1 LKEPVLKHSPSI
13 YLLGSRLE
21 KASDNHPPMRQNA
34 RMEKLDEALLM
45 DMPSYS
51 FLIVRCSTQLGTP
64 RGRYDEHNS
73 KSSLSYETKVYRT
86 SRRKPKFRR

>member
-1 LKEPVLKHSPSI
+1 MLKHSPSI

-21 KASDNHPPMRQNA
+21 KASDNHLPLRQNA

-51 FLIVRCSTQLGTP
+51 FLICHSSCHRSKATKMTQT
-64 RGRYDEHNS
+64 
-73 KSSLSYETKVYRT
+73 RT
-86 SRRKPKFRR
+86 IQI